1 MIEVKNT
8 KKMGRGLFAT
18 QNIKASTKVHD
29 AYFIKAKDEDVN
41 LCPEFAKYVFGYN
54 KKYSVICLGLGS
66 LFNHSDDP
74 SVEAFFSKNENG
86 EIMEFWSTRDIVK
99 GEELFISYGG
109 ENYAFAHL
117 LKKEKKKIDITSLVN
132 NFKTKYADGLTNQEV
147 EKVIKKTHGVNRDK
161 FNDSMNCN
169 TCALIDNEIVNYR
182 HDVIQALAI
191 SIKK

>member
-18 QNIKASTKVHD
+18 ENISANTKVHE

-66 LFNHSDDP
+66 LFNHSDEP
-74 SVEAFFSKNENG
+74 SVEAFFAKNDNG
-86 EIMEFWSTRDIVK
+86 EIMEFWSKRDIKK

-109 ENYAFAHL
+109 DNYAFAHL
-117 LKKEKKKIDITSLVN
+117 LKKEKKIDITSLVK

-147 EKVIKKTHGVNRDK
+147 EKIIKKIPGVNIDK
-161 FNDSMNCN
+161 FNESMNCN
-169 TCALIDNEIVNYR
+169 TCALIDDEIVNYR
-182 HDVIQALAI
+182 HDVIIALTL